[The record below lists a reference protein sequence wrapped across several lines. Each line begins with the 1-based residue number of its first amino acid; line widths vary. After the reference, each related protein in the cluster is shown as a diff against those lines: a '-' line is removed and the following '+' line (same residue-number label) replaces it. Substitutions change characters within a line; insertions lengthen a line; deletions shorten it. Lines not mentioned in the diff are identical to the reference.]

1 MGGRFFR
8 FNLWLRALD
17 FSHGDSG
24 NLLRN
29 AMSAQLFSSQSG
41 QPKVTATKDPMRG
54 SVRFP
59 LHLPV
64 KLHCGEETIP
74 VTTEDISSTG
84 VQFRGP
90 CAAAVAGTEVRWML
104 CLPASVMGTP
114 HDVTVKCA
122 GRVMWQ
128 RRQDDECRYG
138 VVIDS
143 YKLKDKEA

>member
-1 MGGRFFR
+1 MT
-8 FNLWLRALD
+8 
-17 FSHGDSG
+17 S
-24 NLLRN
+24 
-29 AMSAQLFSSQSG
+29 QLFSSEPG
-41 QPKVTATKDPMRG
+41 KPKGPAVKDPMRG

-64 KLHCGEETIP
+64 KLYFDEEAIQ

-84 VQFRGP
+84 VQFRGS
-90 CAAAVAGTEVRWML
+90 CAVLKAGAEVRWML

-114 HDVTVKCA
+114 HDVTVDCA
-122 GRVMWQ
+122 GRVMWL